1 MKVTM
6 KTHEQLLASGWRLD
20 ESGDYTRGANDN
32 NVIREMFELLGEE
45 IEVEEYGLSKNAKW
59 KVVGSRWRIT
69 PAMVVS
75 KEEKVLEILRNYEN
89 HKTRTTPKNQG
100 DH

>member
-20 ESGDYTRGANDN
+20 GVGEYVRNERDDHVVRL
-32 NVIREMFELLGEE
+32 MFDMLGKE
-45 IEVEEYGLSKNAKW
+45 IEVDASWLTADGW
-59 KVVGSRWRIT
+59 TIT

-75 KEEKVLEILRNYEN
+75 KEEKVLEILRQCLRSE
-89 HKTRTTPKNQG
+89 TE
-100 DH
+100 

>member
-1 MKVTM
+1 MSSCLQAGGGWMKAGII
-6 KTHEQLLASGWRLD
+6 QG
-20 ESGDYTRGANDN
+20 GANDN